1 MTFST
6 QNNFVLCTAFF
17 VGSTSFSLSFT
28 VQKTLFG
35 FWNAFRASQTSFF
48 LLFTV
53 QKSLF
58 GFWNAFRTSQ
68 ASFFQCIH
76 NSNVIS
82 CSKLCHLASLVVI
95 LPLFFIT
102 STLFPVQRYV
112 FRNTNQFLPFTQK
125 DRHIC
130 KQMRRSSLY
139 PHIKLLTIN

>member
-68 ASFFQCIH
+68 ARFFLSFTVQKSLFGFWNAFRTSQASFFQCIH

-102 STLFPVQRYV
+102 LALFPIPRYA
-112 FRNTNQFLPFTQK
+112 F
-125 DRHIC
+125 
-130 KQMRRSSLY
+130 
-139 PHIKLLTIN
+139 